1 MNDRTN
7 SLRRRARVA
16 AVCTVLALVIVDT
29 PATRAGDDKTASEII
44 EAMVDGD
51 PLGYGGA
58 EARIVMALVNSR
70 GQEQKR
76 KIVLYS
82 RNDDDTRRMFVRFL
96 SPSDVAGTAFVGV
109 DKGGTRQQHLY
120 LPELAKVRRI
130 SGRKRNASFVGTD
143 YSYADMDLRDIEDSN
158 KKRLDDEKVGSEPC
172 YVIEATPTSD
182 ESAYGKVQLWISK
195 KTSLPLRIR
204 FYDGDDNEIKRLTVS
219 EVKKVDGRWIISESK
234 MVDLKL
240 EHTTIMKVTE
250 IELRDDIPLDQ
261 FTVRALERG

>member
-1 MNDRTN
+1 MNDRTR

-16 AVCTVLALVIVDT
+16 AICTLFALVIADA
-29 PATRAGDDKTASEII
+29 PATSAGGDETATEII
-44 EAMVDGD
+44 DEMIDRD

-58 EARIVMALVNSR
+58 EARILMALVNSR

-76 KIVLYS
+76 KVVLYS
-82 RNDDDTRRMFVRFL
+82 RNDGDTRRMFVRFL

-109 DKGGTRQQHLY
+109 DKNGKRRQHLY

-130 SGRKRNASFVGTD
+130 SGRKRNAAFVGTD
-143 YSYADMDLRDIEDSN
+143 YSYADMDLRDIDDSK
-158 KKRLDDEKVGSEPC
+158 KKRLDDDKIGGQSCFV
-172 YVIEATPTSD
+172 VEATPDSD
-182 ESAYGKVQLWISK
+182 DSAYAKVHLWISK
-195 KTSLPLRIR
+195 KTYLPLRIR
-204 FYDGDDNEIKRLTVS
+204 FYDEDDNEIKRLTVK

-234 MVDLKL
+234 MVDLKG